1 MLNTIKFWRI
11 HYLPHWLFKKK
22 NILILLTDQHFFV
35 TPKFSELEVFQPY
48 SIIVSKT
55 WFFVDVTEDL
65 D

>member
-1 MLNTIKFWRI
+1 MLNTTI
-11 HYLPHWLFKKK
+11 LENPLLTPWLFKKK
-22 NILILLTDQHFFV
+22 NILNFLTDQHFFV